1 MNKDEKLSDLQR
13 KTEALDIQILRLL
26 NERAK
31 LALEENENGIKAEAG
46 IPGLDSPQ
54 QILQLFETQAAGP
67 FPRQALL
74 PVYREILSACRS
86 LKAPVTVAYFGPPGT
101 NTHQACNQFFGSSVT
116 AIPQETIPDIFEF
129 VERKRADFGVVPVE
143 NSTEGA
149 VNRTLDQLVDTELKI
164 RGELSLR
171 ISHDLLSE
179 SGNPA
184 QIKKVYSHPQALAQ
198 CRQWL
203 RKNLPQAE
211 LVEVSSTARGAQMA
225 AAEPETAAVAP
236 AIASQLYGLKTVASG
251 IEDFVHNY
259 TRFLILGHECEKPT
273 GKDKT
278 SLLFSIVDSPGSL
291 YEALKSFSEKSINL
305 AKIESRPI
313 KGRPW
318 KYLFFLDLE
327 GHAEDVSVKAA
338 MRELNQK
345 ALFMKFLG
353 SYPRSS

>member
-1 MNKDEKLSDLQR
+1 MEKDEKLHNLR
-13 KTEALDIQILRLL
+13 EKTEALDIQILQLL

-31 LALEENENGIKAEAG
+31 LALEEK
-46 IPGLDSPQ
+46 GLKEDGVTPEPDSPQ
-54 QILQLFETQAAGP
+54 QILQRFEPRAAGP

-74 PVYREILSACRS
+74 PVYREIISACQS
-86 LKAPVTVAYFGPPGT
+86 LKNPVTVAYFGPPGT

-116 AIPQETIPDIFEF
+116 AVPQETIPDIFEF

-143 NSTEGA
+143 NSTEGT
-149 VNRTLDQLVDTELKI
+149 VNRTLDQLIDTELKI

-179 SGNPA
+179 SGNPSR
-184 QIKKVYSHPQALAQ
+184 IKKIYSHPQALAQ

-203 RKNLPQAE
+203 RKNFPQAE
-211 LVEVSSTARGAQMA
+211 LAEVSSTARGAQMA
-225 AAEPETAAVAP
+225 AGEPETAAIAP
-236 AIASQLYGLKTVASG
+236 AIASQLYNLKTVAPG
-251 IEDFVHNY
+251 IEDFAHNY
-259 TRFLILGHECEKPT
+259 TRFLILGHEFEKPT

-305 AKIESRPI
+305 TKIESRPI

-353 SYPRSS
+353 SYARFS

>member
-1 MNKDEKLSDLQR
+1 MEKDEKLHDLR
-13 KTEALDIQILRLL
+13 KKTEALDIQILQLL

-31 LALEENENGIKAEAG
+31 LALEEKEKGVKADAG
-46 IPGLDSPQ
+46 ILDLDSPK
-54 QILQLFETQAAGP
+54 QILHLFETQAAGP
-67 FPRQALL
+67 FPKQALL
-74 PVYREILSACRS
+74 PVYREIVSACQS
-86 LKAPVTVAYFGPPGT
+86 LKTPATVAYFGPPGT
-101 NTHQACNQFFGSSVT
+101 NTHQACNEYFGSSVT
-116 AIPQETIPDIFEF
+116 AIPQETIQDIFEV

-164 RGELSLR
+164 CGELSLR

-184 QIKKVYSHPQALAQ
+184 QVKKIYSHPQALAQ

-203 RKNLPQAE
+203 RKNFPRAE
-211 LVEVSSTARGAQMA
+211 LVEVASTARGAQMA
-225 AAEPETAAVAP
+225 AGDPETAAVAG
-236 AIASQLYGLKTVASG
+236 AFASRLYGLRTVESG
-251 IEDFVHNY
+251 IEDFAHNY
-259 TRFLILGHECEKPT
+259 TRFLILGHEFEKPT

-291 YEALKSFSEKSINL
+291 YEALKPFSEKSINL

-327 GHAEDVSVKAA
+327 GHAEDVSIKAA
-338 MRELNQK
+338 MHELNQK
-345 ALFMKFLG
+345 ALFMKVLG